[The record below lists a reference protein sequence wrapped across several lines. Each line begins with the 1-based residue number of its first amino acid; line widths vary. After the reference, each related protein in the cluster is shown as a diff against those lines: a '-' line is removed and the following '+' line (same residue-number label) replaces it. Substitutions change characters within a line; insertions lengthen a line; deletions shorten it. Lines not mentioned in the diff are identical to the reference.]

1 MKERFVEMTSRLY
14 VFLILFLGNA
24 FFVTSSYSAPLE
36 GFSDV
41 VKTTLPAVVNIR
53 SVRVE
58 KLGAEGLNLRGFDLG
73 DRLPPDSPLRELFER
88 FMIPPEGDRFR
99 DNRGVSAGSG
109 FLIDSEGLV
118 VTNNHVIEG
127 AETIEVKTQTGEN
140 FLADLVGTD
149 PQTDLAVLRLRDV
162 DKRLPY
168 LEFGDSDK
176 IEVGDWT
183 IAIGNPLG
191 NLGGSVTAGIVS
203 ARNRDIRTGLYDDY
217 IQTDASIN
225 RGNSGGP
232 LINTSGEV
240 IGVNTIIFSANGGG
254 SIGLSFSIPSN
265 LAKLVVGQ
273 LVSSGE
279 ASRGWLGV
287 EIVNVEDDVSDALDY
302 RGNSGALVTRV
313 LPDSPAEKAGFKS
326 YDIITKFGDKVVPN
340 SRRLPLIVGLSEVD
354 TMVPVEIW
362 RDGREKTLMVRL
374 GLRDDDAIARSD
386 SGVPDNDDSGRNDSD
401 DFTEKGIGIELADI
415 NDQIR
420 NKVGLQRGEGGA
432 VIVRVTVGSQ
442 AFDKGIRVGDVILE
456 INKDKVSNARDV
468 KELLSKAKREG
479 RKVALVRLRAS
490 DRRNVVV
497 GFRIGS

>member
-1 MKERFVEMTSRLY
+1 MSSRFY
-14 VFLILFLGNA
+14 VLFILFLSNIY
-24 FFVTSSYSAPLE
+24 FISSIYSAPIE
-36 GFSDV
+36 GFSSV
-41 VKTTLPAVVNIR
+41 VKSTLPAVVNIR
-53 SVRVE
+53 TVRVE
-58 KLGAEGLNLRGFDLG
+58 KLSSENLDLRGLNLGEGF
-73 DRLPPDSPLRELFER
+73 PPGSPLRELFER
-88 FMIPPEGDRFR
+88 FMLPPGGGQGDH
-99 DNRGVSAGSG
+99 RGVSAGSG

-127 AETIEVKTQTGEN
+127 AETIEVNTQNGEK

-149 PQTDLAVLRLRDV
+149 PQTDLAVLRLKSV
-162 DKRLPY
+162 EVELPY
-168 LEFGDSDK
+168 LEFGDSDRV
-176 IEVGDWT
+176 EVGDWT

-232 LINTSGEV
+232 LLNTSGEV
-240 IGVNTIIFSANGGG
+240 IGVNTIIFSSNGGG

-287 EIVNVEDDVSDALDY
+287 EIVNVEEDVSDALDY
-302 RGNSGALVTRV
+302 DGNSGALVTRV
-313 LPDSPAEKAGFKS
+313 LPGSPAEKAGFKS
-326 YDIITKFGDKVVPN
+326 YDIITRFGDKIVPN

-354 TMVPVEIW
+354 SVVPVEIW
-362 RDGREKTLMVRL
+362 RDGGKRTLRVRL
-374 GLRDDDAIARSD
+374 GLRDDRAIARSGGVSPD
-386 SGVPDNDDSGRNDSD
+386 DGGSDESGSD
-401 DFTEKGIGIELADI
+401 DITENGLGIEVADI

-420 NKVGLQRGEGGA
+420 EKVGLEKGEGGA
-432 VIVRVTVGSQ
+432 VIVRIAEGGQ

-456 INKDKVSNARDV
+456 INKSKVMKSRDV
-468 KELLSKAKREG
+468 NELLLKAQREG
-479 RKVALVRLRAS
+479 KKVALVRLRAS

-497 GFRIGS
+497 GFRIGG